1 MEFAKSKYATW
12 YQRPEWKQLREAHLK
27 NNWKCIQC
35 ESTVDLHVDHIIDF
49 EGYEPL
55 FLEIKNLQT
64 LCRKCHFHKTN
75 IDNLAYSKPIGV
87 WRLTV
92 VEKDEDF
99 PYTKEKEEF
108 GINNVIDRY
117 VSKIVAE
124 GLVKPSIEVN
134 AKLWTPNELRL
145 IFIRLTINAKSMP
158 KDINGERWAIFWT
171 NYYKGIINKPVVSDD
186 FQNVW
191 KQQEELRKQEEPVVK
206 CAPVCVDI
214 SDLWNSNQEEKTSQ
228 PTIEEKTSEPENAD
242 DILDLWGKI

>member
-12 YQRPEWKQLREAHLK
+12 YQRPEWKQLREVHLK

-35 ESTVDLHVDHIIDF
+35 ESTIDLHVDHIIDF

-55 FLEIKNLQT
+55 FLETKNLQT

-75 IDNLAYSKPIGV
+75 IDNLAYCKPTGK
-87 WRLTV
+87 WKLTV
-92 VEKDEDF
+92 VEKDEEF
-99 PYTKEKEEF
+99 PYTKEKEQF

-117 VSKIVAE
+117 VAKIVAE

-145 IFIRLTINAKSMP
+145 IFIRLAINAKSMP
-158 KDINGERWAIFWT
+158 NSINGERWAVFWT
-171 NYYKGIINKPVVSDD
+171 NYYNGIINKHVVSDD

-191 KQQEELRKQEEPVVK
+191 KQQEELRKPKEQVVFD
-206 CAPVCVDI
+206 APTFVDV
-214 SDLWNSNQEEKTSQ
+214 SDLWNRNQEE
-228 PTIEEKTSEPENAD
+228 TIEEKTSEPKSAD
-242 DILDLWGKI
+242 DILDLWGKL